1 MQELEKYD
9 AARHALQAAASV
21 DEVKEIRN
29 KSLALAAYAK
39 QAKDKDL
46 LSWASEIKIRAERR
60 AGELLIDMKK
70 AKGGDKFRA
79 ANKITCST
87 EEVPHV
93 DKPKTLAAL
102 GISKNQSSHWQ
113 SVAAISE
120 ENFEKAILESKQ
132 DNIEIT
138 TPLILKLS
146 KPHVSNNSGENE
158 WYTPYEFIEAA
169 LLTMGSIDLDPAS
182 SELANKTVKATEFY
196 TAKNNGLTE
205 PWTGNV
211 WLNPPYAQPL
221 ISQFCDKLAL
231 ELSAINQAIVLI
243 NNATETKWFQGIAE
257 LSSSICFPSS
267 RIKFIDKQGN
277 RCGAPLQGQA
287 LLYFGDNRVLFKR
300 NFSKFGLILYYA

>member
-60 AGELLIDMKK
+60 AGELLIDMEK
-70 AKGGDKFRA
+70 AKNQYGKSAGTD
-79 ANKITCST
+79 
-87 EEVPHV
+87 EVPA
-93 DKPKTLAAL
+93 KKTLAAL

-277 RCGAPLQGQA
+277 PGGAPLQGQA

>member
-60 AGELLIDMKK
+60 AGELLIDMEK
-70 AKGGDKFRA
+70 AKSNQYTKSA
-79 ANKITCST
+79 QYIEST
-87 EEVPHV
+87 EQN
-93 DKPKTLAAL
+93 KPKTLAAL

-113 SVAAISE
+113 AVAAISE

-196 TAKNNGLTE
+196 TAKNNGLTK

>member
-60 AGELLIDMKK
+60 AGELLIVMEK
-70 AKGGDKFRA
+70 AKSNQYTKSA
-79 ANKITCST
+79 QYIEST
-87 EEVPHV
+87 EQN
-93 DKPKTLAAL
+93 KPKTLAAL

-196 TAKNNGLTE
+196 TAKNNGLTK

>member
-21 DEVKEIRN
+21 DEVKEIRD

-60 AGELLIDMKK
+60 AGELLIDMEK
-70 AKGGDKFRA
+70 AKSNQYTKSARYLE
-79 ANKITCST
+79 ST
-87 EEVPHV
+87 EQN
-93 DKPKTLAAL
+93 KPKTLAAL

-120 ENFEKAILESKQ
+120 ENFEKAIIESKQ

-182 SELANKTVKATEFY
+182 SELGNKTVKATEFY
-196 TAKNNGLTE
+196 TAKNNGLTK

>member
-60 AGELLIDMKK
+60 AGELLIDMEK
-70 AKGGDKFRA
+70 AKGA
-79 ANKITCST
+79 T
-87 EEVPHV
+87 EKNTRRGTIKVPR
-93 DKPKTLAAL
+93 DDQPKTLAAL